1 MKYETEKAQMSKRL
15 TELESLSSRYE
26 NERER
31 MRGKLTES
39 VRLLKEL
46 KEQKDTAESEG
57 KRHEEELEK
66 VRE

>member
-1 MKYETEKAQMSKRL
+1 MSKRL

-57 KRHEEELEK
+57 KRHEEELDR
-66 VRE
+66 VRDELARREM

>member
-1 MKYETEKAQMSKRL
+1 MSKRL

-26 NERER
+26 KERER

-46 KEQKDTAESEG
+46 KIQKDTAESEG
-57 KRHEEELEK
+57 KRHEEELER
-66 VRE
+66 VRDELARREM